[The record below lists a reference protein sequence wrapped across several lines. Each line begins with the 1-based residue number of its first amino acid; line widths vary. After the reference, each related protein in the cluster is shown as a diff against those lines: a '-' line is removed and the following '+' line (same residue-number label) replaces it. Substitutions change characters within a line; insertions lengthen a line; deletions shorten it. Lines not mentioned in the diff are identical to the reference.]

1 MSRDKHLKIRIIV
14 WFILSI
20 LLFCLVGY
28 TTYVNLYIN
37 EFTTE
42 TMIKLIF
49 QPLILGIWAWGANSV
64 YQQRDEIKK
73 LFFRKE

>member
-1 MSRDKHLKIRIIV
+1 
-14 WFILSI
+14 
-20 LLFCLVGY
+20 
-28 TTYVNLYIN
+28 
-37 EFTTE
+37 
-42 TMIKLIF
+42 MIKLIF